1 MSELIEALEAIVGQ
15 EDVVL
20 ESSVRAQ
27 KAVDLY
33 ALRLFQRHVG
43 WETTLPQAVV
53 RPKTTE
59 EVSKVLR
66 LCNDRGVPVIP
77 YGGGSG
83 VLAGA
88 ETRDERTVVIDLS
101 HLNQLIDI
109 DEISLQATCGAG
121 MLIRDLEAS
130 VQAMGFKLGHYPQ
143 SMDLAQ
149 MGGLVA
155 TRSTGQFSTGYG
167 AIEDF
172 LVGLEAVLPDGTVVR
187 IKNVP
192 RRATGPDLKQ
202 LFLGSEGAFAIIT
215 EVTVKIFPNPE
226 AVWKQA
232 YRVKT
237 MRQGLEVIRQI
248 MRTGVKP
255 AVVRLHDWLECE
267 KPYGAF
273 MEENESMLLFWSE
286 GRKEI
291 VEAEGAIIDEIAKVN
306 GAVSAGEKP
315 LDIWYVHRND
325 AVDEYEKYGL
335 MGILVDTIEVAS
347 DWKDIADIYENTV
360 DRVYYE
366 VDEVIYFSGHSS
378 HSYTNGTNIY
388 FQLGAFPGRDLDKA
402 ERVYNEIWDIVMEVA
417 LEHGGT
423 IGHHHGLGKHRVP
436 WAAREHGS
444 SYELMVS
451 LKEMFD
457 PKGIMNPGVLVAS
470 RSDHS
475 NRHSVT

>member
-1 MSELIEALEAIVGQ
+1 MRELVKELEAIVGQ

-20 ESSVRAQ
+20 ETSVRAQ

-43 WETTLPQAVV
+43 WEATLPQAVV
-53 RPKTTE
+53 RPKSTE

-66 LCNDRGVPVIP
+66 LCNERGVPVIP

-101 HLNQLIDI
+101 RINRLIDI
-109 DEISLQATCGAG
+109 DEVSLQVTCGAG
-121 MLIRDLEAS
+121 MLIRDLEAI
-130 VQAMGFKLGHYPQ
+130 VQERGFKLGHYPQ

-172 LVGLEAVLPDGTVVR
+172 LVGLEAVLAGGTIVR
-187 IKNVP
+187 INNVP
-192 RRATGPDLKQ
+192 RRATGPDLRH
-202 LFLGSEGAFAIIT
+202 LFLGSEGAFAVIT
-215 EVTVKIFPNPE
+215 EVTVKMFPIPE
-226 AVWKQA
+226 ATWKQA

-237 MRQGLEVIRQI
+237 MRQGLEIIRLV
-248 MRTGVKP
+248 MRTGIKP

-273 MEENESMLLFWSE
+273 MEENESLLLFWSE

-291 VEAEGAIIDEIAKVN
+291 AEAEGAVIDEIAKAN

-315 LDIWYVHRND
+315 LDLWYVHRND
-325 AVDEYEKYGL
+325 AADEYEKYGAS
-335 MGILVDTIEVAS
+335 GILVDTLEVAA
-347 DWKDIADIYENTV
+347 DWNVIADIYEKTV
-360 DRVYYE
+360 ERVYYE
-366 VDEVIYFSGHSS
+366 VPEVVFFSGHSS
-378 HSYTNGTNIY
+378 HSYINGTNIY
-388 FQLGAFPGRDLDKA
+388 FQLGAFPPHDVDEA
-402 ERVYNEIWDIVMEVA
+402 QRVYEAVWSIVVEVA
-417 LEHGGT
+417 LEYGGSM
-423 IGHHHGLGKHRVP
+423 GHHHGVGKHRVR
-436 WAAREHGS
+436 WMEKEHGS
-444 SYELMVS
+444 SYALMES
-451 LKEMFD
+451 LKRMFD
-457 PKGIMNPGVLVAS
+457 PKGIMNPGSLIEL
-470 RSDHS
+470 
-475 NRHSVT
+475 

>member
-1 MSELIEALEAIVGQ
+1 MSELIEALQAIVGQ

-33 ALRLFQRHVG
+33 ALRLYQRHVG
-43 WETTLPQAVV
+43 WEATLPQAVV

-59 EVSKVLR
+59 EVSQVLR
-66 LCNDRGVPVIP
+66 LCNEHSVPVIP

-88 ETRDERTVVIDLS
+88 ETRDERTVVIDLAR
-101 HLNQLIDI
+101 LNRLIDI
-109 DEISLQATCGAG
+109 DEVSLQVTCGAG
-121 MLIRDLEAS
+121 MLIKDLEAY
-130 VQAMGFKLGHYPQ
+130 VQEEGFKLGHYPQ

-167 AIEDF
+167 SIEDF
-172 LVGLEAVLPDGTVVR
+172 LVGLEAVLADGTIVR
-187 IKNVP
+187 INNVP
-192 RRATGPDLKQ
+192 RRATGPDLRH

-215 EVTVKIFPNPE
+215 EVTVKMFPIPE

-248 MRTGVKP
+248 MRTGIKP

-291 VEAEGAIIDEIAKVN
+291 AEAEGAVIDEIAKAN

-315 LDIWYVHRND
+315 LDLWYVHRND
-325 AVDEYEKYGL
+325 AADDYEKYGL
-335 MGILVDTIEVAS
+335 MGVLVDTIEVAA
-347 DWKDIADIYENTV
+347 DWNVIADIYENTV
-360 DRVYYE
+360 ERVYYE
-366 VDEVIYFSGHSS
+366 IPEVIYFSGHSS
-378 HSYTNGTNIY
+378 HSYINGTNIY
-388 FQLGAFPGRDLDKA
+388 FQLGAFPEKDVDEAK
-402 ERVYNEIWDIVMEVA
+402 RVYDAVWSIVMEVA
-417 LEHGGT
+417 LEYGGT
-423 IGHHHGLGKHRVP
+423 IGHHHGVGKHRIP
-436 WAAREHGS
+436 WITREHGS
-444 SYELMVS
+444 SYPLMAG
-451 LKEMFD
+451 LKKMFD
-457 PKGIMNPGVLVAS
+457 PKGIMNPGALVEL
-470 RSDHS
+470 
-475 NRHSVT
+475 

>member
-1 MSELIEALEAIVGQ
+1 MRELVKELEAIVGQ

-20 ESSVRAQ
+20 ETSVRAQ

-43 WETTLPQAVV
+43 WEATLPQAVV
-53 RPKTTE
+53 RPKSAE

-66 LCNDRGVPVIP
+66 LCNERGVPVIP

-101 HLNQLIDI
+101 RINRLIDI
-109 DEISLQATCGAG
+109 DEVSLQVTCGAG
-121 MLIRDLEAS
+121 MLIRDLEAI
-130 VQAMGFKLGHYPQ
+130 VQERGFKLGHYPQ

-172 LVGLEAVLPDGTVVR
+172 LVGLEAVLADGTIVR
-187 IKNVP
+187 INNVP
-192 RRATGPDLKQ
+192 RRATGPDLRH
-202 LFLGSEGAFAIIT
+202 LFLGSEGAFAVIT
-215 EVTVKIFPNPE
+215 EVTVKMFPIPE
-226 AVWKQA
+226 ATWKQA

-237 MRQGLEVIRQI
+237 MRQGLEIIRLV
-248 MRTGVKP
+248 MRTGIKP

-273 MEENESMLLFWSE
+273 MEENESLLLFWSE

-291 VEAEGAIIDEIAKVN
+291 AEAEGVVIDEIAKAN

-315 LDIWYVHRND
+315 LDLWYVHRND
-325 AVDEYEKYGL
+325 AADEYEKYGAS
-335 MGILVDTIEVAS
+335 GILVDEF
-347 DWKDIADIYENTV
+347 
-360 DRVYYE
+360 
-366 VDEVIYFSGHSS
+366 YF
-378 HSYTNGTNIY
+378 
-388 FQLGAFPGRDLDKA
+388 
-402 ERVYNEIWDIVMEVA
+402 WDIGKT
-417 LEHGGT
+417 LT
-423 IGHHHGLGKHRVP
+423 I
-436 WAAREHGS
+436 AR
-444 SYELMVS
+444 
-451 LKEMFD
+451 
-457 PKGIMNPGVLVAS
+457 
-470 RSDHS
+470 
-475 NRHSVT
+475 

>member
-1 MSELIEALEAIVGQ
+1 MSALIEALQAIVGQ

-33 ALRLFQRHVG
+33 ALRLYQRHVG
-43 WETTLPQAVV
+43 WEATLPQAVV

-59 EVSKVLR
+59 EVSQVLR
-66 LCNDRGVPVIP
+66 LCNERGISVIP

-88 ETRDERTVVIDLS
+88 ETRDERTVVIDLAR
-101 HLNQLIDI
+101 LNRLIEI
-109 DEISLQATCGAG
+109 DEVSLQVTCGAG
-121 MLIRDLEAS
+121 MLIKDLEAY
-130 VQAMGFKLGHYPQ
+130 VQERGFKLGHYPQ

-167 AIEDF
+167 SIEDF
-172 LVGLEAVLPDGTVVR
+172 LVGLEAVLADGTIVR
-187 IKNVP
+187 ISNVP
-192 RRATGPDLKQ
+192 RRATGPDLRH
-202 LFLGSEGAFAIIT
+202 LFLGSKGAFAIIT
-215 EVTVKIFPNPE
+215 EVTVKMFPIPE

-248 MRTGVKP
+248 MRTGIKP

-273 MEENESMLLFWSE
+273 MEENECMLLFWSE

-291 VEAEGAIIDEIAKVN
+291 AEAEGFIIDEIAKAN

-315 LDIWYVHRND
+315 LDLWYVHRND
-325 AVDEYEKYGL
+325 AADDYEKFGL
-335 MGILVDTIEVAS
+335 MGVLVDTIEVAA
-347 DWKDIADIYENTV
+347 DWKVIADIYENTV
-360 DRVYYE
+360 ERVYYE
-366 VDEVIYFSGHSS
+366 VPEVIYFSGHSS
-378 HSYTNGTNIY
+378 HSYINGTNIY
-388 FQLGAFPGRDLDKA
+388 FQLGAFPEKDVDEAK
-402 ERVYNEIWDIVMEVA
+402 RVYDAVWSIVMEVA
-417 LEHGGT
+417 LEYGGT
-423 IGHHHGLGKHRVP
+423 IGHHHGVGKHRVP
-436 WAAREHGS
+436 WITREHGS
-444 SYELMVS
+444 SYPLMVG
-451 LKEMFD
+451 LKKMFD
-457 PKGIMNPGVLVAS
+457 SKGIMNPGALVEL
-470 RSDHS
+470 
-475 NRHSVT
+475 

>member
-1 MSELIEALEAIVGQ
+1 MSELIEALQAIVGQ

-33 ALRLFQRHVG
+33 ALRLYQRHVG
-43 WETTLPQAVV
+43 WEATLPQAVV

-59 EVSKVLR
+59 EVSQVLR
-66 LCNDRGVPVIP
+66 LCNERGISVIP

-88 ETRDERTVVIDLS
+88 ETRDERTVVIDLAR
-101 HLNQLIDI
+101 LNRLIDI
-109 DEISLQATCGAG
+109 DEVSLQVTCGAG
-121 MLIRDLEAS
+121 MLIKDLEAY
-130 VQAMGFKLGHYPQ
+130 VQEEGFKLGHYPQ

-167 AIEDF
+167 SIEDF
-172 LVGLEAVLPDGTVVR
+172 LVGLEAVLADGTIVR
-187 IKNVP
+187 ISNVP
-192 RRATGPDLKQ
+192 RRATGPDLRH

-215 EVTVKIFPNPE
+215 EVTVKMFPIPE

-248 MRTGVKP
+248 MRTGIKP

-291 VEAEGAIIDEIAKVN
+291 AEAEGVIIDEIAKAN

-315 LDIWYVHRND
+315 LDLWYVHRND
-325 AVDEYEKYGL
+325 AADDYEKYGL
-335 MGILVDTIEVAS
+335 MGVLVDTIEVAA
-347 DWKDIADIYENTV
+347 DWNVIADIYENTV
-360 DRVYYE
+360 ERVYYE
-366 VDEVIYFSGHSS
+366 VPEVIYFSGHSS
-378 HSYTNGTNIY
+378 HSYINGTNIY
-388 FQLGAFPGRDLDKA
+388 FQLGAFPEKDVDEAK
-402 ERVYNEIWDIVMEVA
+402 RVYDAVWSIVMEVA
-417 LEHGGT
+417 LEYGGT
-423 IGHHHGLGKHRVP
+423 IGHHHGVGKHRIP
-436 WAAREHGS
+436 WITREHGS
-444 SYELMVS
+444 SYPLMAG
-451 LKEMFD
+451 LKKMFD
-457 PKGIMNPGVLVAS
+457 PKGIMNPGALVEL
-470 RSDHS
+470 
-475 NRHSVT
+475 

>member
-1 MSELIEALEAIVGQ
+1 MSALIETLQAIVGQ
-15 EDVVL
+15 KDVVL

-33 ALRLFQRHVG
+33 ALRLYQRHVG
-43 WETTLPQAVV
+43 WEATLPQAVV

-59 EVSKVLR
+59 EVSQVLR
-66 LCNDRGVPVIP
+66 LCNERGIPVIP

-88 ETRDERTVVIDLS
+88 ETRDERTVVIDLAR
-101 HLNQLIDI
+101 LNRLIDI
-109 DEISLQATCGAG
+109 DEVSLQVTCGAG
-121 MLIRDLEAS
+121 MLIKDLEAY
-130 VQAMGFKLGHYPQ
+130 VQEEGFKLGHYPQ

-167 AIEDF
+167 SIEDF
-172 LVGLEAVLPDGTVVR
+172 LVGLEAVLADGTIVR
-187 IKNVP
+187 INNVP
-192 RRATGPDLKQ
+192 RRATGPDLRH

-215 EVTVKIFPNPE
+215 EVTVKMFPIPE

-248 MRTGVKP
+248 MRTGIKP

-291 VEAEGAIIDEIAKVN
+291 AEAEGAVIDEIAKAN

-315 LDIWYVHRND
+315 LDLWYVHRND
-325 AVDEYEKYGL
+325 AADDYEKYGL
-335 MGILVDTIEVAS
+335 MGVLVDTIEVAA
-347 DWKDIADIYENTV
+347 DWNVIADIYENTV
-360 DRVYYE
+360 ERVYYE
-366 VDEVIYFSGHSS
+366 VPEVIYFSGHSS
-378 HSYTNGTNIY
+378 HSYINGTNIY
-388 FQLGAFPGRDLDKA
+388 FQLGAFPEKDVNEAK
-402 ERVYNEIWDIVMEVA
+402 RVYDAVWSIVMEVA
-417 LEHGGT
+417 LEYGGT
-423 IGHHHGLGKHRVP
+423 IGHHHGVGKHRIP
-436 WAAREHGS
+436 WITREHGC
-444 SYELMVS
+444 SYPLMAG
-451 LKEMFD
+451 LKKMFD
-457 PKGIMNPGVLVAS
+457 PKGIMNPGALVEL
-470 RSDHS
+470 
-475 NRHSVT
+475 